1 MIEIRDIH
9 KRFGDKPVLGGV
21 DLAIPDGDALVIAGR
36 SGCGKTVLLK
46 SIIGLIRPDRGHIRI
61 DGEDITVMGRK
72 DLYRVRM
79 KFGMLFQGA
88 ALFDS
93 MTVEENVGLPLREH
107 TRMSWPAIRRKVEE
121 KLELVGLPGIGGK
134 KPAELS
140 GGMRKRVGLARAL
153 MRDPSIVLY
162 DEPTTGLDPL
172 TSVKIN
178 DLIAEMNDRLRVTS
192 IAVTHDMLSAFKIGK
207 RIAMLHEG
215 RVAFDGSVR
224 EFRRS
229 ADPMVRRF
237 LEYQR
242 DGI

>member
-1 MIEIRDIH
+1 MIEIRDVH
-9 KRFGDKPVLGGV
+9 KRFGDKPVLTGI
-21 DLAIPDGDALVIAGR
+21 DLVIPDGEALVIAGK

-46 SIIGLIRPDRGHIRI
+46 SIIGLIRPDRGSIRV
-61 DGEDITVMGRK
+61 DGEDITQMGKK

-107 TRMSWPAIRRKVEE
+107 TRMLWPAIRRKVEE
-121 KLELVGLPGIGGK
+121 KLVGLSGIGGK

-153 MRDPSIVLY
+153 MRDPRIILY
-162 DEPTTGLDPL
+162 DEPTTGLDPV

-178 DLIAEMNDRLRVTS
+178 ELIAEMNERLKITS

-215 RVAFDGSVR
+215 RVAFDGGVR

-229 ADPMVRRF
+229 SDPMVRRF